1 MRRFQVTVNGTAYD
15 VAVEETASDAGSVQP
30 EVALQ
35 QEHSTEKQAVPDGT
49 PISAPMTGTILE
61 LQVQVGDAVQ
71 SGQTVAVLEAMKM
84 ANDLVAPEN
93 GVIERARAGIDEAIS
108 REQLIPLDREKG
120 LFTAGGISDGT
131 TSYYRN
137 HSSRCPPIAIG
148 NPNAAI
154 GHASH
159 SSADGSGGISFCR
172 VLGRC
177 NL

>member
-93 GVIERARAGIDEAIS
+93 GVIAAILVQKGAQVQSGQPLLILQQEAVSKLRKSPSASKIRMMS
-108 REQLIPLDREKG
+108 IPLAAIFCTKYV
-120 LFTAGGISDGT
+120 T
-131 TSYYRN
+131 TS
-137 HSSRCPPIAIG
+137 
-148 NPNAAI
+148 
-154 GHASH
+154 
-159 SSADGSGGISFCR
+159 SA
-172 VLGRC
+172 
-177 NL
+177 

>member
-93 GVIERARAGIDEAIS
+93 GVI
-108 REQLIPLDREKG
+108 
-120 LFTAGGISDGT
+120 
-131 TSYYRN
+131 
-137 HSSRCPPIAIG
+137 
-148 NPNAAI
+148 AAI
-154 GHASH
+154 LVQKGAQVQ
-159 SSADGSGGISFCR
+159 SGQPLLILQQEG
-172 VLGRC
+172 
-177 NL
+177 

>member
-61 LQVQVGDAVQ
+61 VGDAVQ

-93 GVIERARAGIDEAIS
+93 GVI
-108 REQLIPLDREKG
+108 
-120 LFTAGGISDGT
+120 
-131 TSYYRN
+131 
-137 HSSRCPPIAIG
+137 
-148 NPNAAI
+148 AAI
-154 GHASH
+154 LVQKGAQVQ
-159 SSADGSGGISFCR
+159 SGQPLLILQQEG
-172 VLGRC
+172 
-177 NL
+177 